1 MKRRGYAEYIEER
14 ESVEAP
20 VGNRRLTDL
29 HEARIRNKSNKTR
42 LLKGSRSSIDF
53 HIMAGH
59 NTRKNNEQGSFKN
72 ETLFDTINLNK
83 SISRTNGL
91 EESIKAVKSLLSFKK
106 ENNNFTIVSKPPQ
119 LNIDKIKIQVT
130 GTSILFK
137 EHKRRSL
144 LSC

>member
-1 MKRRGYAEYIEER
+1 MKSRGYEEYIEER

-53 HIMAGH
+53 HIMAGN

-72 ETLFDTINLNK
+72 EILLDTINLN
-83 SISRTNGL
+83 
-91 EESIKAVKSLLSFKK
+91 
-106 ENNNFTIVSKPPQ
+106 
-119 LNIDKIKIQVT
+119 
-130 GTSILFK
+130 
-137 EHKRRSL
+137 
-144 LSC
+144 

>member
-1 MKRRGYAEYIEER
+1 M
-14 ESVEAP
+14 
-20 VGNRRLTDL
+20 
-29 HEARIRNKSNKTR
+29 
-42 LLKGSRSSIDF
+42 
-53 HIMAGH
+53 
-59 NTRKNNEQGSFKN
+59 
-72 ETLFDTINLNK
+72 
-83 SISRTNGL
+83 NGL

-106 ENNNFTIVSKPPQ
+106 ENNNFSIVSKPPQ